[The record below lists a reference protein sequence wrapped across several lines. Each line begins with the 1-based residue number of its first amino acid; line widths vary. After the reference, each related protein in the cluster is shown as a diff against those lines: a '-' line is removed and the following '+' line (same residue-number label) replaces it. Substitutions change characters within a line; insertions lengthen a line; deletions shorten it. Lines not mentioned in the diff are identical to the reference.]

1 MSLPGEPK
9 GMYTF
14 PFFKVSAG
22 LGVRRGRFP
31 GASAAGCAG
40 SVHDCE
46 PRDEGHKPVPGITG
60 VALEPSLGVAEN
72 ALPSRSITQA
82 YDVSA
87 SGAGS
92 PTVACGSALARG
104 YPAMSPA
111 GGISRHASRSRINLR
126 RADA

>member
-22 LGVRRGRFP
+22 LGVRRGRLP

-46 PRDEGHKPVPGITG
+46 PRDEGHNPVPGMIG
-60 VALEPSLGVAEN
+60 VPLDPSLGVAEN
-72 ALPSRSITQA
+72 ALPCSSIA
-82 YDVSA
+82 HEYDVSA

-92 PTVACGSALARG
+92 PAVGDGIGRAAAYSFT
-104 YPAMSPA
+104 SPA
-111 GGISRHASRSRINLR
+111 GG
-126 RADA
+126 